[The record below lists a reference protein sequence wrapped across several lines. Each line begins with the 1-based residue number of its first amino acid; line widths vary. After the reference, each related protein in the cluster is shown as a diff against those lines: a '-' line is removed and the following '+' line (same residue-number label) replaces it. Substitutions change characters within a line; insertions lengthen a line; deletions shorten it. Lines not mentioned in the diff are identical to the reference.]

1 MVFPF
6 RTPLSTLEL
15 GGVHHESPGKLVS
28 VQLAV
33 FLDLRSSFLTT
44 LISKLP
50 STLFKTLLD
59 CLALIMLW
67 IIESPL
73 VLGAVLSFKKFFF
86 VLKIFLHCLQPFLK
100 E

>member
-15 GGVHHESPGKLVS
+15 GGVQPESPGKLVR
-28 VQLAV
+28 VKLAV

-50 STLFKTLLD
+50 STLFNIYIY
-59 CLALIMLW
+59 LALIMLW
-67 IIESPL
+67 IIESLL
-73 VLGAVLSFKKFFF
+73 VLGIVLSLKKYFSY
-86 VLKIFLHCLQPFLK
+86 
-100 E
+100 